1 MWIPTHFRTALLAI
15 ALASCTKSVEQSSL
29 QPKQDPPQGSATL
42 TLVSNPSEVCMVND
56 QYMASAQIPVA
67 VGERTYY
74 GCCEM
79 CKGRLTNDPTVR
91 AARDPVTGAT
101 VDKAIAVIARNE
113 TGKVL
118 YFESEAS
125 FRRFASGASP

>member
-1 MWIPTHFRTALLAI
+1 MSIPTHFRTAVLAI
-15 ALASCTKSVEQSSL
+15 ALASCTTSVEKSSP
-29 QPKQDPPQGSATL
+29 QPKQDPPQASVSL
-42 TLVSNPSEVCMVND
+42 TVVSNPSEVCMVND

-79 CKGRLTNDPTVR
+79 CKARLTNDPTVR

-101 VDKAIAVIARNE
+101 VDKAIAVIARDAK
-113 TGKVL
+113 GKVF
-118 YFESEAS
+118 YFENEANL
-125 FRRFASGASP
+125 RRFASATTL